1 MKDLI
6 LDNLVL
12 TAVPTAVVDVIWND
26 VSRVLH
32 RSVLT
37 AGGRFDLNDVRKG
50 IKSGFYDLWVVMEED
65 RVVAAL
71 TTRVVAYPQ
80 CKSLALDWIGGSR
93 MREWL
98 PQAQKVMTK
107 FAKENGCIQLEGYG
121 RKGWDRWLRTY
132 GWEPHYIA
140 YKMEIV

>member
-12 TAVPTAVVDVIWND
+12 TAVPTSVVDVIWND
-26 VSRVLH
+26 VSRVLR

-37 AGGRFDLNDVRKG
+37 ADGRFDLNDVRDG
-50 IKSGFYDLWVVMEED
+50 IKSGLYGLWVVMED
-65 RVVAAL
+65 DKVVAAL
-71 TTRVVAYPQ
+71 TTRVVVYPQ
-80 CKSLALDWIGGSR
+80 CKSLAMDWIGGSR

-107 FAKENGCIQLEGYG
+107 FAKENGCTELEGYG
-121 RKGWDRWLRTY
+121 RRIDGFV
-132 GWEPHYIA
+132 YIR
-140 YKMEIV
+140 MEATLHSV

>member
-1 MKDLI
+1 MKDVI

-71 TTRVVAYPQ
+71 TTRVVAY
-80 CKSLALDWIGGSR
+80 
-93 MREWL
+93 
-98 PQAQKVMTK
+98 
-107 FAKENGCIQLEGYG
+107 AK
-121 RKGWDRWLRTY
+121 
-132 GWEPHYIA
+132 
-140 YKMEIV
+140 